1 MQFVQSLAVSL
12 ARLGPRRL
20 LLLGATGLV
29 VVLLILF
36 SVHSL
41 QKPVR
46 SVLYSGL
53 TKADVSEIG
62 AALSEVGIA
71 FDVNE
76 AGDAVLVDFGK
87 SAQARMLLAERGLPK
102 SDKSGYELFDQM
114 GSLGLT
120 SFMQQVTKL
129 RALEGELIRTIQQL
143 DGVKSARVHLAV
155 KAEGV
160 LRNKDSKPTAS
171 VVIRVDGTPREGL
184 AGTIR
189 HIVAA
194 AIPGLMPDQVMVS
207 TTNGT
212 LLAGP
217 TTADDSGSS
226 TLLDLEKK
234 LSLEVS
240 KRVTNTLEPFAGAE
254 NIRVSVSAAINFDKR
269 QTNETK
275 YDPDSKVER
284 SSSVTKSLDSTED
297 ATGDGPVSVDQNIP
311 QEVRP
316 QAAAAAASK
325 KKEDK
330 QETIN
335 YEVDTKQTAITSAGY
350 TVTKMSVAVV
360 INRKAMLGSLPAGSD
375 EKLIAQRISEIE
387 DVVHS
392 AAGLDKSRGDDVKIS
407 LIDFFEAVQAPEID
421 ASLGIVDHIVGNL
434 GSIINAVGV
443 IIAILVVLLLGLR
456 PALRIL
462 VAERVAPSPQI
473 AASGDMAQAVL
484 GGPAHVMPSALGND
498 GTENTDASTP
508 DARDQLNKLVNVDV
522 DRAAQVV
529 KKWLNET
536 ERTAA

>member
-456 PALRIL
+456 PVLRIL

-484 GGPAHVMPSALGND
+484 GGPAHVMPSARGND

-508 DARDQLNKLVNVDV
+508 DARDQLNKLVKVDV